1 MNPSPAARSS
11 RTQPPVPPA
20 RRGARLL
27 LALLATGAL
36 GATCPAPVPPK
47 VTCPDD
53 VPAAPRFGTPAS
65 RAARRSI
72 GVDLRFPYASAL
84 VRLQAG
90 ALGTLSAQCTPP
102 DAAHPVECGIDLVK
116 VSLGERGAGSDRV
129 SYVTVKFVPW
139 LRDVKANG
147 ARVPLPGREYTLE
160 ARLVPYLLTRATL
173 PDAGNRRTLLGCGA
187 DPTCDEGILL
197 ALEYLSLARG
207 APLDCSTAARDD
219 VDAKILKLVREYFA
233 NQHPTA
239 LRLDGLL
246 EVVRSMAGA
255 PVNAVGMD
263 WSTQRDVK
271 LALVL
276 DRGTPSPFDA
286 DEPAF
291 AESPAS
297 EDWGAFLD
305 AAVIAPLI
313 KTKLEAYAND
323 PKTAPGFSG
332 VTAPVVAFADGGARV
347 VVAGLYGVPVC
358 GAVPFSAGFV
368 VGAEV
373 CAGALLARPPSA
385 QALRAAVTLQPR
397 DDLQKACV
405 DTAVWLDGAAKTL
418 ESWAK
423 SVFGGGAATAP
434 VAPAA
439 CAGGIPVARCPLVVP
454 VGSLDTL
461 YAARIAVSPAAI
473 RLYGRSVLMNSR
485 EPARPPLPA
494 PAPCSK

>member
-1 MNPSPAARSS
+1 MNPSSPARSS
-11 RTQPPVPPA
+11 RAQLLASPA
-20 RRGARLL
+20 RTGARLL

-47 VTCPDD
+47 VICDDD
-53 VPAAPRFGTPAS
+53 VPAAPRFGTPAP

-90 ALGTLSAQCTPP
+90 ALGALSAQCTPP

-219 VDAKILKLVREYFA
+219 VDAKILKLVREYFV

-246 EVVRSMAGA
+246 EVVRSMVGA

-263 WSTQRDVK
+263 WSTARDVK

-276 DRGTPSPFDA
+276 DRGTPSRFDA
-286 DEPAF
+286 DEPTF
-291 AESPAS
+291 AEAPAS
-297 EDWGAFLD
+297 DDWSAFID
-305 AAVIAPLI
+305 PAVVAPLM
-313 KTKLEAYAND
+313 KTKLEAYASD
-323 PKTAPGFSG
+323 PKNAPGFSG
-332 VTAPVVAFADGGARV
+332 VSVPAVAFVDGGAQ
-347 VVAGLYGVPVC
+347 VAITGLYGVSVC

-373 CAGALLARPPSA
+373 CDGRLLALPPSA
-385 QALRAAVTLQPR
+385 QALRSAVTLRPR
-397 DDLQKACV
+397 NDLQKACV
-405 DTAVWLDGAAKTL
+405 DAAVWLDGAVKTL

-423 SVFGGGAATAP
+423 SVFGGGAAIVP
-434 VAPAA
+434 VASAA
-439 CAGGIPVARCPLVVP
+439 CAGGVPVTRCPLVVP

-461 YAARIAVSPAAI
+461 YAARIAVSAAAI
-473 RLYGRSVLMNSR
+473 RLYGRSELMNSR